1 MCHKIDFVG
10 YELPYDDHINLFLL
24 ASTNVRTELKPKG
37 IQGQLSSLSNNNTL
51 LIPLEKMLLW
61 SDVLLGLYSFFF

>member
-37 IQGQLSSLSNNNTL
+37 IQGQLSSLSNDNTL
-51 LIPLEKMLLW
+51 LIPLEKMLL
-61 SDVLLGLYSFFF
+61 